1 MRRNNTGSS
10 LVKGAFLCLNG
21 SVLSGLRKKNQN
33 KHSPENDQHWIENE
47 WKNPPMSKEK
57 F

>member
-1 MRRNNTGSS
+1 MPEWLS
-10 LVKGAFLCLNG
+10 VKRLKK
-21 SVLSGLRKKNQN
+21 KKNK
-33 KHSPENDQHWIENE
+33 KHSPENDQDWIENE